1 VSTWIKLHDNLT
13 GNPKILAAG
22 EDAAWLYVCGLCYCS
37 SNLTD
42 GRIPTRALRMLTA
55 KKDART
61 LAKALCREGL
71 WVETAHGWEV
81 HEYLLHQ
88 RSKAQILKEREGTRN
103 RVAAFRERKRNGA
116 GNASVTQPETE
127 AETDNPTPTPPPP
140 ADVTWQTLGPTSL
153 TAHVMDVP
161 ECEVIHLPRKTID
174 PVQLEHLRATR
185 GDVFT
190 PKSPRLP
197 DTTRSERGAPA
208 SPLPP
213 VASQEQGRGE

>member
-127 AETDNPTPTPPPP
+127 AETDNPTPTPPPIGG
-140 ADVTWQTLGPTSL
+140 V
-153 TAHVMDVP
+153 
-161 ECEVIHLPRKTID
+161 TID
-174 PVQLEHLRATR
+174 DPPEILTTEYAFHGKPSIDPCQVEALRRAREETF
-185 GDVFT
+185 G
-190 PKSPRLP
+190 LP
-197 DTTRSERGAPA
+197 DRSAASSSTPVSPIHPPQAQPEGRSE
-208 SPLPP
+208 
-213 VASQEQGRGE
+213 